1 MYAVTAGAWWCG
13 RASECKKVRL
23 LGKCGSA
30 VVVVAGNVA
39 GFALFWYLTRVK
51 EEGGLSVVG
60 WTPKLIYSIQRYTLR
75 FYCEDGMSNTL
86 HYLYVKKEVMFSS
99 RDVTDALQFMREDL

>member
-39 GFALFWYLTRVK
+39 GFALF
-51 EEGGLSVVG
+51 
-60 WTPKLIYSIQRYTLR
+60 
-75 FYCEDGMSNTL
+75 
-86 HYLYVKKEVMFSS
+86 
-99 RDVTDALQFMREDL
+99 